1 MLADTRRVMSRAYG
15 VLNDDPERATDPKRI
30 ASYLRSKRAWFIV
43 DKTGVIRYARI
54 EDPRGLVPTEE
65 LLEVVEKYK

>member
-1 MLADTRRVMSRAYG
+1 MSRAYG
-15 VLNDDPERATDPKRI
+15 VLSDDAAAANDPKRI

-65 LLEVVEKYK
+65 LLDVLAKHN

>member
-1 MLADTRRVMSRAYG
+1 MSRAYG
-15 VLNDDPERATDPKRI
+15 VLNDDPAAANDPKRI
-30 ASYLRSKRAWFIV
+30 ITYFRSKRAWFIV
-43 DKTGVIRYARI
+43 DKTGVIRYAHI